1 MMPLMARRLAKRERV
16 LLLSAVPLFHF
27 PEHRVG
33 DETAAIDLEPKALG
47 RPTSGAVDGNPC
59 LRAGSPPWPLA
70 ADDQSA
76 STAT

>member
-1 MMPLMARRLAKRERV
+1 MWKTRRV

-47 RPTSGAVDGNPC
+47 RPTSGAVDGNP
-59 LRAGSPPWPLA
+59 LA
-70 ADDQSA
+70 SRLPAV
-76 STAT
+76 TFG